1 MKYHRPLITAMAL
14 FALLLLACISSCK
27 KEPQPDTTVPKET
40 PTPDKNATYIY
51 RKAGIESIQIQKM
64 ESMPVQ
70 VSVLVNG
77 WLSDSCTSL
86 DQITQER
93 DGKDFLIT
101 ITTKRPA
108 DVNCLQMITPFQQT
122 IPLDVLGLK
131 AGTYTVTVNRMS
143 DTFTLDVDNVLQK

>member
-1 MKYHRPLITAMAL
+1 MKYHRPLNAAMAL
-14 FALLLLACISSCK
+14 FALLLLACTASCK
-27 KEPQPDTTVPKET
+27 KEPQPDTTVPKEE
-40 PTPDKNATYIY
+40 PAPDKNATYIY
-51 RKAGIESIQIQKM
+51 RKVGIESIQIQKM